1 MVYWQQCIGD
11 SLLVVSE
18 DFAVDAGD
26 LVPVVASL
34 VLILAI
40 LIVVE

>member
-1 MVYWQQCIGD
+1 MVYWQECIGD
-11 SLLVVSE
+11 ILLVVSE
-18 DFAVDAGD
+18 DFAVDTGD

-34 VLILAI
+34 VSILAI